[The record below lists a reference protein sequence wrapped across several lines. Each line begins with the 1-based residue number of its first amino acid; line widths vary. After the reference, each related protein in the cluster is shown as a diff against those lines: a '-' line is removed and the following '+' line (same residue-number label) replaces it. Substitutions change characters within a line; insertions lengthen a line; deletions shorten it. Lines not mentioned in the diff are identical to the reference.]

1 MLHALAWIAAL
12 GSTAEAAKVTV
23 PVDIGLGPAVH
34 MITGPVQEDQ
44 SLHTGIKLSVQAIID
59 KKTIKKNKKK
69 IPKRYRSYAK
79 TVNEVRFSP
88 SLFIPDTLIISPKGT
103 ASTGIMGIAW
113 QPVGV
118 GVPLLDAGIKARL
131 GLGLQLTYAYLY
143 SDTLPDTH
151 FLRPGLAPGAEVE
164 IPFTKRFLISGGW
177 SSMVTV
183 PQALGGSIAE
193 LGATEES
200 IWHIGQGFVKLH
212 YRFPY
217 SVRM

>member
-1 MLHALAWIAAL
+1 MLCALTWLASL
-12 GSTAEAAKVTV
+12 SGPAEAAKVTV

-34 MITGPVQEDQ
+34 MITGPVQADQ
-44 SLHTGIKLSVQAIID
+44 PLHTGLKLSVQAIID
-59 KKTIKKNKKK
+59 KKTIKKNKRK
-69 IPKRYRSYAK
+69 IPRKFRRYAK

-88 SLFIPDTLIISPKGT
+88 SLFIPDTLFISPKRT
-103 ASTGIMGIAW
+103 SNTGIMGIAW

-164 IPFTKRFLISGGW
+164 IPFSKRFLISGGW

-183 PQALGGSIAE
+183 PQQLGGSIGE
-193 LGATEES
+193 IGATDES

-212 YRFPY
+212 LRFPY
-217 SVRM
+217 TVRM